1 MKFPEKIKALAD
13 KGYQRIRPLME
24 RIAEKSEPLVVK
36 SRPLVRHLAARFGV
50 PHFHRFEVVI
60 MRVLFA
66 VVIFQTMPLGHPW
79 SSWTQQYV
87 EDHIAPGTLT
97 AVLAEE
103 ERDEMLRPPLLPISQ
118 MLPNSQ
124 GKLNFDKQEKANGVA
139 HLVDLTFFSDEKFIK
154 ALPWIVLPC
163 LLLYAA
169 GVGLPVVLPILTLLQ
184 IGARTLFNSQGSI
197 HHGYQ
202 MVSLVMLAQTGLILW
217 HCWRNWKEAM
227 GVKRPKL
234 VNGRNFWD
242 SFVRY
247 SQYMVIGCY
256 VIAGVI
262 KPINSDGEWFQ
273 NSHMI
278 GIQLVKTDR
287 QNYYSELDSKY
298 GNDPVPYAEAMLEHP
313 NWTRI
318 FLAMGVLLEIFAF
331 LALYNRLAALVF
343 GFMFILF
350 HYFNEFLMN
359 LVFPNNEKLVWIF
372 LINLPFWIWAAFT
385 YRKRI
390 PPDAAMVGEV
400 VAEPAA

>member
-1 MKFPEKIKALAD
+1 MDFSEKLKAAAR
-13 KGYQRIRPLME
+13 KGRPL
-24 RIAEKSEPLVVK
+24 L
-36 SRPLVRHLAARFGV
+36 RHLADRFGV

-66 VVIFQTMPLGHPW
+66 VVIFQTLPLGHPW
-79 SSWTQQYV
+79 SSWTQTFV
-87 EDHIAPGTLT
+87 EDHVAPGTLT

-124 GKLNFDKQEKANGVA
+124 GKLNFDKQDKANGIA
-139 HLVDLTFFSDEKFIK
+139 HLVDLTFFSDEKFVK
-154 ALPWIVLPC
+154 TLPWIVLPC
-163 LLLYAA
+163 LLLYAV

-202 MVSLVMLAQTGLILW
+202 MVSLVMLVQTGIVLW
-217 HCWRNWKEAM
+217 HCWGNWKEAM
-227 GVKRPKL
+227 GIKRPKL

-262 KPINSDGEWFQ
+262 KPINSDGEWFK

-298 GNDPVPYAEAMLEHP
+298 GNDPVPYAEAMLKHP

-331 LALYNRLAALVF
+331 LALYNRLASLVF
-343 GFMFILF
+343 GLMFILF

-372 LINLPFWIWAAFT
+372 LINLPFWIWAALT